1 MNVKLTLCLFL
12 PGILASVFPG
22 TAMAKESGVT
32 DTSADAVGDF
42 DKSHPVVQP
51 SPTLRFSKGHLGKVE
66 MSYALEKAVE
76 VARQKLRDG
85 EYELVI
91 PGLTNLNRTEP
102 NRKDIMILLCQAH
115 KGYADRLFAE
125 GKERMA
131 ALEYKAAL
139 ELAMLMLQ
147 IDSLPNSRP

>member
-12 PGILASVFPG
+12 PGILASIFPG

-42 DKSHPVVQP
+42 DKSHPQHQP
-51 SPTLRFSKGHLGKVE
+51 SPTLRFSKGHLEEAE
-66 MSYALEKAVE
+66 MNYALEKAVE

-91 PGLTNLNRTEP
+91 PGLNNLSRTKSS
-102 NRKDIMILLCQAH
+102 RKDIRTLLCQAH